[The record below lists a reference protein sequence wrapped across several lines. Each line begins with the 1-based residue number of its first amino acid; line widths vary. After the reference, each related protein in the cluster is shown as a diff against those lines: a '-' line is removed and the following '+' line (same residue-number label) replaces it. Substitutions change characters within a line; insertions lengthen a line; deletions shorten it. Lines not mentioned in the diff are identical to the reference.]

1 MEFRPFCHHAQVSPA
16 PSGSTAGAHLL
27 PSPWVG
33 PPPYHLV
40 TPVIVGIH
48 IQVVTGQNYEA
59 VGYKAFLGN
68 VDLYSSLLPL
78 SILGAASQE
87 MANDEFI

>member
-1 MEFRPFCHHAQVSPA
+1 M
-16 PSGSTAGAHLL
+16 
-27 PSPWVG
+27 
-33 PPPYHLV
+33 
-40 TPVIVGIH
+40 IVGIH
-48 IQVVTGQNYEA
+48 SQVVTGQNYET